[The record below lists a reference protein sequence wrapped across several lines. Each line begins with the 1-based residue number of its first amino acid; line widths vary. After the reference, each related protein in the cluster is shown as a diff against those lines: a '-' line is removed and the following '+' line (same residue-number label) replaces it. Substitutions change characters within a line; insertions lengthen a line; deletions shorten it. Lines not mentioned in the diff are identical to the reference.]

1 MIGGFAGGFG
11 TVMTSGTRAS
21 RDAAVVHS
29 SRSPTGGAVASVA
42 R

>member
-1 MIGGFAGGFG
+1 MIGGFACSFS

-29 SRSPTGGAVASVA
+29 SWRPAGGAVASVA